1 MGRATEMWNNVED
14 EFFCVL
20 FNKGIWKLGIL
31 VASCSFGKINA
42 KCHFSQKH
50 KFGLING
57 DLTKY
62 CILWCIYKQTHAR
75 HKRLV
80 YFYQKWSNY
89 TNKSLSILNTI
100 QTNPLHTLN
109 IKAKASYNSVFWIE
123 RRCWMKGYSLRVWLA
138 SIWLS
143 WAARVDEVHCLRPQP
158 ALQTTNWPIINAPA
172 LITSPPATS
181 VRKRQPSPPV

>member
-1 MGRATEMWNNVED
+1 MGRATETWNNVED
-14 EFFCVL
+14 KFFCVL
-20 FNKGIWKLGIL
+20 FNKDIWRTGIL
-31 VASCSFGKINA
+31 GARCSFGKINA

-57 DLTKY
+57 DLTKHY
-62 CILWCIYKQTHAR
+62 FMVHIQNRHAR
-75 HKRLV
+75 RKCPI
-80 YFYQKWSNY
+80 YFFQKWRNY
-89 TNKSLSILNTI
+89 INKSLSILNTI

-109 IKAKASYNSVFWIE
+109 IKARAPYSRVFWIA
-123 RRCWMKGYSLRVWLA
+123 RRCWMKGYFLHVWLA

-172 LITSPPATS
+172 LITPPPLATS
-181 VRKRQPSPPV
+181 AHKRQPSPPV